1 MITATQQGMK
11 VMIRPLAICAVLF
24 LGACAAEP
32 PAQVT
37 LPTGTTPRGIVLDE
51 TVAVGQDIAAFYRRP
66 QPGQPAAA
74 ARAIAEIE
82 WLAAFL
88 PNSPRMVGASPAGLN
103 QLQLARNEAR
113 AALGIPTRAPTQPII
128 NGLSAAA
135 AAIEAN
141 DSAAVARALP
151 RATFPLGPEET
162 VRRLAAPPPN
172 RNIMSALQALSIGR
186 RGGGT

>member
-1 MITATQQGMK
+1 
-11 VMIRPLAICAVLF
+11 MIRPAAICAALF
-24 LGACAAEP
+24 LMGCAAEA
-32 PAQVT
+32 PAPVT
-37 LPTGTTPRGIVLDE
+37 LPPGAAPRGILDE
-51 TVAVGQDIAAFYRRP
+51 TVAVGQDVAAFYRRP
-66 QPGQPAAA
+66 QAGQPAAA

-82 WLAAFL
+82 WLAASL

-113 AALGIPTRAPTQPII
+113 SALGIPARAPAQPVI
-128 NGLSAAA
+128 NGLAAAA

-141 DSAAVARALP
+141 DTAAVARALP

-172 RNIMSALQALSIGR
+172 RNIMGALQALSVGR